1 MILKK
6 QFSKIPKAVKVK
18 YGLTYKEF
26 ILNYVK
32 SKVETFRDLNR
43 FLKDLSGL
51 LGKTE
56 RFNKILKIL
65 KEDKTFNNFL
75 VYVSRKCKSDDI
87 KILSL
92 YFSNRLAF
100 CKTCGKPID
109 KSHKFCSFK
118 CSGSSEETKNK
129 RKETNLKKFGVENT
143 AFSKELKE
151 KSKETCL
158 KRYGSEF
165 YFQSNDFKEKAKET
179 CLKRY
184 NETSFSKTEI
194 SKKKASDFMKSDY
207 FKEKSKETC
216 LRKYGVDNISK
227 SDYFKKKIK
236 DIFFKKYHDN
246 FENFNVLY
254 IRKHFIENNKFK
266 IKEFSEYFKINSR
279 SIVNKLKIYLGI
291 NEPNNDVIFT
301 GSSKAEDGIFDF
313 IPVEN
318 KIKKDKSILGPKEID
333 IFLPDYSL
341 GIEFNGSYWHSENF
355 KSSNYHL
362 EKTEACEKKNIQL
375 LHIFDFDDLE
385 IWKSIILNKLK
396 MNIKIPAR
404 KCEVKELKYSEVK
417 DFLENNHLQGS
428 VKSKINLG
436 LFFEGNLVEVMTFSK
451 PRFNKNYDYELL
463 RLCTLKNFNV
473 IGGASK
479 LFKYFREN
487 YKGSVVSYANRR
499 FSNGKIYEILGFK
512 RISESK
518 PNYFW
523 IKNDIVLSRYQTQ
536 KHKLKS
542 FENYDE
548 SKSESQILSEA
559 GFIKVFDC
567 GNYVYELK

>member
-1 MILKK
+1 
-6 QFSKIPKAVKVK
+6 
-18 YGLTYKEF
+18 
-26 ILNYVK
+26 
-32 SKVETFRDLNR
+32 
-43 FLKDLSGL
+43 
-51 LGKTE
+51 
-56 RFNKILKIL
+56 
-65 KEDKTFNNFL
+65 
-75 VYVSRKCKSDDI
+75 
-87 KILSL
+87 
-92 YFSNRLAF
+92 
-100 CKTCGKPID
+100 
-109 KSHKFCSFK
+109 
-118 CSGSSEETKNK
+118 
-129 RKETNLKKFGVENT
+129 
-143 AFSKELKE
+143 
-151 KSKETCL
+151 
-158 KRYGSEF
+158 
-165 YFQSNDFKEKAKET
+165 
-179 CLKRY
+179 
-184 NETSFSKTEI
+184 
-194 SKKKASDFMKSDY
+194 MKSDY

-227 SDYFKKKIK
+227 SEYFKTKIR
-236 DIFFKKYHDN
+236 DVFFKKYHDN
-246 FENFNVLY
+246 FENFNILY

-279 SIVNKLKIYLGI
+279 CIVNKIKIYLGI
-291 NEPNNDVIFT
+291 KEQNNDIIFT
-301 GSSKAEDGIFDF
+301 GSSKTEDEIFDF

-318 KIKKDKSILGPKEID
+318 KIKKDKSILNPKEID
-333 IFLPDYSL
+333 ILLPDYSL

-355 KSSNYHL
+355 KPSNYHL

-428 VKSKINLG
+428 AKSKINLG

-451 PRFNKNYDYELL
+451 PRFNKKYDYELL

-487 YKGSVVSYANRR
+487 FKGSVISYANRR

-542 FENYDE
+542 FDNYDE

-559 GFIKVFDC
+559 GFVKIFDC
-567 GNYVYELK
+567 GNYVYEFK

>member
-1 MILKK
+1 MLLKE
-6 QFSKIPKAVKVK
+6 QFSKIPKSTKEK
-18 YGLTYKEF
+18 YGLTYKDF
-26 ILNYVK
+26 VLNYVK
-32 SKVETFRDLNR
+32 SKVETFRDLNK
-43 FLKDLSGL
+43 FLKDLSSL
-51 LGKTE
+51 LGKPE

-87 KILSL
+87 KILGL
-92 YFSNRLAF
+92 YFSNRLSF

-109 KSHKFCSFK
+109 KSYKFCSFK

-129 RKETNLKKFGVENT
+129 RKETNLKKFGVENP
-143 AFSKELKE
+143 AFLKASQEKSKETCLKKYGSEFYFQSKDFKE

-158 KRYGSEF
+158 KRY
-165 YFQSNDFKEKAKET
+165 NV
-179 CLKRY
+179 
-184 NETSFSKTEI
+184 TSFSKTETLR
-194 SKKKASDFMKSDY
+194 KRASDFMKSDY

-227 SDYFKKKIK
+227 SEYFKTKIR
-236 DIFFKKYHDN
+236 DVFFKKYHDN
-246 FENFNVLY
+246 FENFNILY

-279 SIVNKLKIYLGI
+279 SVINKIKIYLGI
-291 NEPNNDVIFT
+291 KEQNNDIIFT
-301 GSSKAEDGIFDF
+301 GSSKTEDEIFDF

-318 KIKKDKSILGPKEID
+318 KIKKDKSILNPKEID
-333 IFLPDYSL
+333 ILLPDYSL

-355 KSSNYHL
+355 KPSNYHL

-375 LHIFDFDDLE
+375 LHIFDFDDLS

-428 VKSKINLG
+428 AKSKINLG

-451 PRFNKNYDYELL
+451 PRFNKKYDYELL

-487 YKGSVVSYANRR
+487 FKGSVISYANRR

-542 FENYDE
+542 FDNYDE

-559 GFIKVFDC
+559 GFVKIFDC
-567 GNYVYELK
+567 GNYVYEFK